1 MGLLN
6 IFRKQLATVIEWRN
20 PAPEILLEE
29 YTDAGDEIKSAS
41 KLIVSPGQGCVS
53 VYEGRIVDI
62 LTDEGIYTL
71 KSDNHPFITTLMKLR
86 RQFES
91 EHKLRL
97 FFFRTTNIPGQG
109 WGLSTPV
116 KYLDP
121 VYQFPVRLSGYG
133 NYSYRISDIRYFL
146 QQIIGVRNRCV
157 LQDVRGMVSG
167 RIIQTITSVFAGGD
181 FSFMKTDE
189 NLPRISAS
197 CNELLGN
204 EFTKLGLILS
214 DFQIM
219 AVQFDEESLARLNR
233 MADIAVDAQAARDA
247 GMDYAELE
255 KLRALRDAAR
265 AGGELTGAGVQFG
278 AGIGLARMMTDKN
291 SNNTDNSQV

>member
-20 PAPEILLEE
+20 PAPEVILEE
-29 YTDAGDEIKSAS
+29 YTQAGDEIKNAS
-41 KLIVSPGQGCVS
+41 KLILSPGQGCICIC
-53 VYEGRIVDI
+53 EGRIIDV

-71 KSDNHPFITTLMKLR
+71 KSDNHPFITTLAKLR

-97 FFFRTTNIPGQG
+97 YFYRTTIIPCQK

-133 NYSYRISDIRYFL
+133 NYSYRISDIHYFL
-146 QQIIGVRNRCV
+146 QQILGACNRCE
-157 LQDVRGMVSG
+157 LQDIRRMVSG
-167 RIIQTITSVFAGGD
+167 RIIQTITSVFAAGD
-181 FSFMKTDE
+181 YSFMKTDE
-189 NLPRISAS
+189 NLPRISTS

-204 EFTKLGLILS
+204 EFTKLGLSLT

-219 AVQFDEESLARLNR
+219 AVQFDDKSLARLNR
-233 MADIAVDAQAARDA
+233 MADIAVDAQAAHDA

-265 AGGELTGAGVQFG
+265 TGGDLSGAGVKLG
-278 AGIGLARMMTDKN
+278 AGIELARMMTNKEGHN
-291 SNNTDNSQV
+291 HE

>member
-6 IFRKQLATVIEWRN
+6 ILRKQLSTVIEWRN
-20 PAPEILLEE
+20 PAPEIFLEE
-29 YTDAGDEIKSAS
+29 YKDAGDEIKNAS
-41 KLIVSPGQGCVS
+41 KLILSPGQGCVS
-53 VYEGRIVDI
+53 VCEGRIMDV

-71 KSDNHPFITTLMKLR
+71 KSDNHPFITTLVSLR

-97 FFFRTTNIPGQG
+97 YFYRTTMVPGQG

-133 NYSYRISDIRYFL
+133 NYSYRISDIHYFL
-146 QQIIGVRNRCV
+146 QQLLGVRNRCE
-157 LQDVRGMVSG
+157 LQDIRGMVSG

-197 CNELLGN
+197 CKALLEN
-204 EFTKLGLILS
+204 EFTKLGLSLT

-219 AVQFDEESLARLNR
+219 AVQFDDESLARLNR

-247 GMDYAELE
+247 GMDYGELE

-265 AGGELTGAGVQFG
+265 AGGDLSGAGVQLG
-278 AGIGLARMMTDKN
+278 VGIGLARMMTNKEGHN
-291 SNNTDNSQV
+291 QE

>member
-20 PAPEILLEE
+20 PAPEVILEE
-29 YTDAGDEIKSAS
+29 YTQAGDEIKNAS
-41 KLIVSPGQGCVS
+41 KLILSPGQGCVC
-53 VYEGRIVDI
+53 VCEGQIVDV
-62 LTDEGIYTL
+62 LAEEGIYTL

-91 EHKLRL
+91 EHKVRL
-97 FFFRTTNIPGQG
+97 YFFRTTMVPVQK
-109 WGLSTPV
+109 WGLPAPV
-116 KYLDP
+116 NYIDP
-121 VYQFPVRLSGYG
+121 VYHFPVALSGYG
-133 NYSYRISDIRYFL
+133 NYSYSISDIRYFL
-146 QQIIGVRNRCV
+146 QQIVGIRTRCE
-157 LQDVRGMVSG
+157 LQDVRVMVSG

-197 CNELLGN
+197 CNELLVN
-204 EFTKLGLILS
+204 EFTKLGLSLT

-219 AVQFDEESLARLNR
+219 AVQFDDESLARLNR

-265 AGGELTGAGVQFG
+265 AGGDLSGAGVQLG
-278 AGIGLARMMTDKN
+278 AGIELARMMTNKEGHN
-291 SNNTDNSQV
+291 QE